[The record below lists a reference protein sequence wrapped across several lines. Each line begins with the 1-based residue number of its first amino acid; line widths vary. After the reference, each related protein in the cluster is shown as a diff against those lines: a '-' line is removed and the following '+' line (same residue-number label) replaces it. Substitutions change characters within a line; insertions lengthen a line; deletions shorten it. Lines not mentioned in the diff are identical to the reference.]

1 MLRSGRERAI
11 QTVLYEAGGLLV
23 AVPLYQLLFGKGV
36 DESALLL
43 IVLAIAVMLWSP
55 LHNAVFD
62 LFEWRLAQRLA
73 SDRPHRWRILH
84 ALSHE
89 ASTVVVTLPLIML
102 IGRHGFWEAL
112 AIDLGL
118 TGLYVAYAYLFHL
131 GYDRWRPVRPA
142 RPTLTDRRL
151 AP

>member
-1 MLRSGRERAI
+1 MLRSGPERAI

-36 DESALLL
+36 DDSALLL

-62 LFEWRLAQRLA
+62 RFEWRLAQRLA

-89 ASTVVVTLPLIML
+89 GTTVVVTLPLIML
-102 IGRHGFWEAL
+102 IGGHSFWEAL

-118 TGLYVAYAYLFHL
+118 TGLYVAYAYVFHL
-131 GYDRWRPVRPA
+131 AYDRWRPVRLA
-142 RPTLTDRRL
+142 RPTRTDRRVS
-151 AP
+151 P